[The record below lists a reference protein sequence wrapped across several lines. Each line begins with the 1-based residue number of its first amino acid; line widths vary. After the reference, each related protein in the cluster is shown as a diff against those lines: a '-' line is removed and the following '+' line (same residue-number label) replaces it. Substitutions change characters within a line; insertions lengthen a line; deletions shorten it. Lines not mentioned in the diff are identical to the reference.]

1 VDICTEEG
9 PVMAGLVGILYTIAV
24 ILVIVWVIGLV
35 VHVTFWAI
43 HLLLV
48 IAVLLILWN
57 LLTGRRAV

>member
-1 VDICTEEG
+1 
-9 PVMAGLVGILYTIAV
+9 MAGLVGILYTIAV
-24 ILVIVWVIGLV
+24 ILVIVWVISLV

>member
-1 VDICTEEG
+1 
-9 PVMAGLVGILYTIAV
+9 MAGLVGILYTIAV